1 MDKSR
6 FHLKDGALR
15 FSFKMVHN
23 NVTFKDEYCLMM
35 TKFNKNNKQHQI
47 GTKKKV
53 VQKRV
58 SNFSFQKKTQK
69 RAEIGQFLRVQD
81 MRCLQK
87 KSAGI
92 LFIYSRFV

>member
-47 GTKKKV
+47 GTKKKLFKKEFRIFPSKKKHKRG
-53 VQKRV
+53 QKLYN
-58 SNFSFQKKTQK
+58 S
-69 RAEIGQFLRVQD
+69 
-81 MRCLQK
+81 
-87 KSAGI
+87 
-92 LFIYSRFV
+92 